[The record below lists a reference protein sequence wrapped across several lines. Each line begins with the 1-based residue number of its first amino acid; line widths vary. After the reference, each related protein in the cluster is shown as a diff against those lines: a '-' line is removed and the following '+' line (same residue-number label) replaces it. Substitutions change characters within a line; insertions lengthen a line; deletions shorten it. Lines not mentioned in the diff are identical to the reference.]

1 MAAGQD
7 DTQDQGSA
15 PDPRPSKR
23 ILNER
28 GGALDGGTC
37 RVGLLSRR
45 VVLAVP
51 GVVMASRVWGQGA
64 AISAQEMVVAAD
76 AVRNPGQ
83 PFRATSTLTDYVG
96 GRPRDK
102 VVLVVFAREDKRTGQ
117 FNNVVRYVE
126 PPRDQGKL
134 VLYAG
139 SALWFYDPA
148 SKAAVRISAQQRL
161 TGQASNCDVLT
172 INMQRD
178 YRARLIGPED
188 LQDADRQKRAT
199 WHLDLTAGGPDA
211 IYSRI
216 EIWLEQGTY
225 RMVKGRFYSDS
236 GRLLKTAY
244 YRRYAEQLGVIRPTE
259 TILIDAI
266 DSSLVTSVV
275 SSDMRPQDIPDAWF
289 QRDYLP
295 RLKID

>member
-1 MAAGQD
+1 M
-7 DTQDQGSA
+7 
-15 PDPRPSKR
+15 R
-23 ILNER
+23 
-28 GGALDGGTC
+28 
-37 RVGLLSRR
+37 RR
-45 VVLAVP
+45 VLLALP
-51 GVVMASRVWGQGA
+51 GVLMATRGEAQA
-64 AISAQEMVVAAD
+64 APLSAQEMVAAAD
-76 AVRNPGQ
+76 AIRNPGQ
-83 PFRATSTLTDYVG
+83 PFRVTSTLTDYVG

-102 VVLVVFAREDKRTGQ
+102 VVLVVFAREDSRTGQ
-117 FNNVVRYVE
+117 FNNLVRYVE

-139 SALWFYDPA
+139 STLWFYDPA

-161 TGQASNCDVLT
+161 TGQASNGDVLT

-178 YRARLIGPED
+178 YKATLIGPED

-199 WHLDLTAGGPDA
+199 WHLDLMAGGPEA

-216 EIWLEQGTY
+216 EMWLEQGTY

-236 GRLLKTAY
+236 GRVLKTAY

-266 DSSLVTSVV
+266 DTSLVTSVA

>member
-1 MAAGQD
+1 M
-7 DTQDQGSA
+7 
-15 PDPRPSKR
+15 
-23 ILNER
+23 
-28 GGALDGGTC
+28 
-37 RVGLLSRR
+37 RR
-45 VVLAVP
+45 RMVVLG
-51 GVVMASRVWGQGA
+51 GVAGAMVASRVGAQGA
-64 AISAQEMVVAAD
+64 PMSAQEMVAAAD
-76 AVRNPGQ
+76 AIRNPGQ
-83 PFRATSTLTDYVG
+83 SFRVTSTLTDYVG

-102 VVLVVFAREDKRTGQ
+102 VVLVVFAREDRKSGQ
-117 FNNVVRYVE
+117 FNNLVRYVE

-161 TGQASNCDVLT
+161 TGQASNGDVLT

-178 YRARLIGPED
+178 YKAKLVGPEE

-199 WHLDLTAGGPDA
+199 WHLDLAAGGPDA

-216 EIWLEQGTY
+216 EMWLEQGTY

-236 GRLLKTAY
+236 GRVLKTAY
-244 YRRYAEQLGVIRPTE
+244 YRRYVEQLGVMRPSE
-259 TILIDAI
+259 TILIDAV
-266 DSSLVTSVV
+266 DPSLVTSVV
-275 SSDMRPQDIPDAWF
+275 SSDMRPQEIPDAWF